1 MRSKLLWLVF
11 TLFHAVEEESVPWRR
26 KAMALDDHCLCTA
39 FSQLGV
45 VLSRPISCRRID
57 SMLLLL
63 SSSVLTTTA
72 NPLAVRQRA
81 MT

>member
-1 MRSKLLWLVF
+1 MQRNLLWLVF
-11 TLFHAVEEESVPWRR
+11 TLFYAVEEESVPWRR
-26 KAMALDDHCLCTA
+26 KAMALDHCLCTA